1 MKLVGTVMKSEP
13 PESVAWRRGVS
24 RDGLNGSTTGN
35 NGEDPTMGE
44 MKVA

>member
-1 MKLVGTVMKSEP
+1 MKLFATVMKPEP
-13 PESVAWRRGVS
+13 PELVAWRGVVS

-44 MKVA
+44 IKVA